1 MLKSQLLHPEVLKAL
16 GASGHGS
23 RVLIADGNYP
33 FVTRSNPLAERVYL
47 NFAPGLL
54 TVTQVLETLVTAIPI
69 EAAHV
74 MTTDDGTEPSIYA
87 DFRRILP
94 GLNLEGHDRFSFY
107 DESKD
112 PDVSLVIATAERRV
126 YANILL
132 VIGVVPPTKED
143 LA

>member
-1 MLKSQLLHPEVLKAL
+1 MLKSQLLHPKVLGVL

-23 RVLIADGNYP
+23 RILIADGNYP
-33 FVTRSNPLAERVYL
+33 FITRSNPLAERVYL

-54 TVTQVLETLVTAIPI
+54 TVTQVLETLITAVPV

-94 GLNLEGHDRFSFY
+94 GLEPQEHDRFAFY
-107 DESKD
+107 DEAKD
-112 PDVSLVIATAERRV
+112 PDVSLVIATAEQRV

-132 VIGVVPPTKED
+132 VIGVVLPPAELT
-143 LA
+143 